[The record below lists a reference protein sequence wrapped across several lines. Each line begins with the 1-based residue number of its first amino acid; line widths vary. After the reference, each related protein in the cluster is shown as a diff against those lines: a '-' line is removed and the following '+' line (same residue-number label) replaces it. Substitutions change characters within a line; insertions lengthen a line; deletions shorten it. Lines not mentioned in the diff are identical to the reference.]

1 MGDASWDRASVDS
14 WDLKDDTSAKSE
26 MALTVMNELNELAL
40 RSVDTRREF
49 SQIFIADTG
58 ASGHMSGST
67 EGMTNLRKC
76 NDSVVVGNGQ
86 SIKATMVGDKH
97 GFITDRSGN
106 KKKVVF
112 KGTKYVPELAPYNL
126 CSITHCL
133 QEGFNLGNKG
143 KMIVLKKDGFTL
155 EFNKEIKTNSGY
167 VCG

>member
-1 MGDASWDRASVDS
+1 M
-14 WDLKDDTSAKSE
+14 LCDDDNKSKI
-26 MALTVMNELNELAL
+26 ALTVVEELDELAL

-97 GFITDRSGN
+97 GYMTDRSG
-106 KKKVVF
+106 KKRKVVF

-133 QEGFNLGNKG
+133 EEGFNLGNDG
-143 KMIVLKKDGFTL
+143 KMIILKKDGFTL
-155 EFNKEIKTNSGY
+155 EFNKEIKTKSGY
-167 VCG
+167 VCGVR

>member
-1 MGDASWDRASVDS
+1 MINDHLPDDVNQNDDDS
-14 WDLKDDTSAKSE
+14 E
-26 MALTVMNELNELAL
+26 VALTVIDELSELAL
-40 RSVDTRREF
+40 RSMDRRKEF

-97 GFITDRSGN
+97 GFITDTNGN
-106 KKKVVF
+106 KRKVVF
-112 KGTKYVPELAPYNL
+112 KGTKYVPELALYNL
-126 CSITHCL
+126 YSVTYCL
-133 QEGFNLGNKG
+133 EEGFNLSNES

-155 EFNKEIKTNSGY
+155 EFNKEIKTASG
-167 VCG
+167 